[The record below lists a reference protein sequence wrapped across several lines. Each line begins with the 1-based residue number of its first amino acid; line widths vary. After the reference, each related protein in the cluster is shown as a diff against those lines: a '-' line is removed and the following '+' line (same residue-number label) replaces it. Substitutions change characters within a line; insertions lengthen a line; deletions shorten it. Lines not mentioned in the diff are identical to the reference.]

1 MCAYNTFSLSLS
13 LSVKAPDDKLSPSSS
28 EPTARRTKAEK
39 KEENESN
46 RIPKRKR
53 ERGTHTQKK
62 RLGLY
67 CVVGFRVEGRKKGT
81 KKKGKKGKEKRQKDT
96 RWERIR

>member
-46 RIPKRKR
+46 RIPKRRKR
-53 ERGTHTQKK
+53 DTQKK
-62 RLGLY
+62 RLGFHY
-67 CVVGFRVEGRKKGT
+67 VVGFRVEGRKKGT
-81 KKKGKKGKEKRQKDT
+81 KKKGKPTSSQPGLT
-96 RWERIR
+96 IV